1 MECLLFKQFTDALD
15 RNKWRTKTRGCVD
28 NLDAARKY
36 PEMVCVCVCVSR
48 CVHCP
53 YTEPCRWSMRK
64 HFRTKH
70 IGLDVAVTDM
80 RDPEQDKRIERMLE
94 ECTIPLKD
102 VSDNDLLAAW
112 KPRVSSP
119 QRGTANR
126 SSEDSSSAALEHPAS
141 LIRETS
147 PITVT
152 SPSSMALKLHRCPHC
167 LYTNSNLKLL
177 RSHMVKHGPCRL
189 QCAYCDHRGHY
200 PSRIYKHIRRHHPG
214 RSYRLIKV
222 RTEEEPARLPELDV
236 QPRPHKPSKPSP
248 GETLSPC
255 VVSFC
260 WV

>member
-1 MECLLFKQFTDALD
+1 MEPFNCEYTFCRCL
-15 RNKWRTKTRGCVD
+15 
-28 NLDAARKY
+28 
-36 PEMVCVCVCVSR
+36 
-48 CVHCP
+48 HCP

-102 VSDNDLLAAW
+102 VSDNDLLVW

-119 QRGTANR
+119 QHGIANR
-126 SSEDSSSAALEHPAS
+126 SSEDSSSTVSEQPAS
-141 LIRETS
+141 VIPEMIRTG
-147 PITVT
+147 VT
-152 SPSSMALKLHRCPHC
+152 SPLSVALKLHRCPHC

-189 QCAYCDHRGHY
+189 QCAHCDHKGHY

-214 RSYRLIKV
+214 RSFRVVKV
-222 RTEEEPARLPELDV
+222 PTDEEPKMLPQLDV

-248 GETLSPC
+248 GEVLLPRSLL
-255 VVSFC
+255 SFC
-260 WV
+260 LLNKDHST

>member
-1 MECLLFKQFTDALD
+1 MEPFNCEYTFCRCL
-15 RNKWRTKTRGCVD
+15 
-28 NLDAARKY
+28 
-36 PEMVCVCVCVSR
+36 
-48 CVHCP
+48 HCP

-102 VSDNDLLAAW
+102 VSDNDLLVW

-119 QRGTANR
+119 QHGIANR
-126 SSEDSSSAALEHPAS
+126 SSEDSSSTVSEQPAS
-141 LIRETS
+141 VIPEMIRTG
-147 PITVT
+147 VT
-152 SPSSMALKLHRCPHC
+152 SPLSVALKLHRCPHC

-189 QCAYCDHRGHY
+189 QCAHCDHKGHY

-214 RSYRLIKV
+214 RSFRV
-222 RTEEEPARLPELDV
+222 VQVPTDEEPKMLPQLDV

-248 GETLSPC
+248 GEVLLPRSLL
-255 VVSFC
+255 SFC
-260 WV
+260 LLNKDHST

>member
-1 MECLLFKQFTDALD
+1 MC
-15 RNKWRTKTRGCVD
+15 
-28 NLDAARKY
+28 
-36 PEMVCVCVCVSR
+36 R

-102 VSDNDLLAAW
+102 VGENDPLAW
-112 KPRVSSP
+112 KPRLSSP
-119 QRGTANR
+119 HHGAVSR
-126 SSEDSSSAALEHPAS
+126 SSETEDSPSVVSEHSANLH
-141 LIRETS
+141 RETS
-147 PITVT
+147 PVGVT
-152 SPSSMALKLHRCPHC
+152 SPLSMALKLHRCPHC

-177 RSHMVKHGPCRL
+177 RSHMVKHGPYRL
-189 QCAYCDHRGHY
+189 QCAYCEHRGHY

-214 RSYRLIKV
+214 RSFRVVKV
-222 RTEEEPARLPELDV
+222 HAEKEPERPPQVDV

-248 GETLSPC
+248 GDTL
-255 VVSFC
+255 
-260 WV
+260 

>member
-1 MECLLFKQFTDALD
+1 VCM
-15 RNKWRTKTRGCVD
+15 CVKVLVE
-28 NLDAARKY
+28 NCAF
-36 PEMVCVCVCVSR
+36 CR
-48 CVHCP
+48 CIHCP

-80 RDPEQDKRIERMLE
+80 RDPDQDKRIERMLE

-102 VSDNDLLAAW
+102 VGDNDLLAW

-119 QRGTANR
+119 QHGTANR
-126 SSEDSSSAALEHPAS
+126 SSEDSSSTVSEHPAV
-141 LIRETS
+141 LVPETS
-147 PITVT
+147 AVGVT
-152 SPSSMALKLHRCPHC
+152 SPSSVALKLHRCTHC
-167 LYTNSNLKLL
+167 MYTNSNLKLL

-214 RSYRLIKV
+214 RSFRVVKV
-222 RTEEEPARLPELDV
+222 PTDEPPKALPPVDV

-248 GETLSPC
+248 GKTLSQYLLSC
-255 VVSFC
+255 KLIVSVCQSVVRLRWSDFIRYHIYI
-260 WV
+260 VNA

>member
-1 MECLLFKQFTDALD
+1 MH
-15 RNKWRTKTRGCVD
+15 
-28 NLDAARKY
+28 
-36 PEMVCVCVCVSR
+36 VSR

-80 RDPEQDKRIERMLE
+80 RDPEQDKRVERMVE

-102 VSDNDLLAAW
+102 VADNDLLAAR
-112 KPRVSSP
+112 KSRLSSP
-119 QRGTANR
+119 QRGIVNPR
-126 SSEDSSSAALEHPAS
+126 SSEESSSERLVRESSPAGV
-141 LIRETS
+141 
-147 PITVT
+147 VT
-152 SPSSMALKLHRCPHC
+152 SPSSNVALKLHRCPHC

-200 PSRIYKHIRRHHPG
+200 PSRIYKHIRRNHLG
-214 RSYRLIKV
+214 RPYRIIKIRDEDDEQPEV
-222 RTEEEPARLPELDV
+222 KLPEIDV

-248 GETLSPC
+248 GNTL
-255 VVSFC
+255 
-260 WV
+260 

>member
-1 MECLLFKQFTDALD
+1 MACL
-15 RNKWRTKTRGCVD
+15 
-28 NLDAARKY
+28 
-36 PEMVCVCVCVSR
+36 CVCR

-102 VSDNDLLAAW
+102 VGDNDLIAW
-112 KPRVSSP
+112 KPRISSP
-119 QRGTANR
+119 QRGVANQNF
-126 SSEDSSSAALEHPAS
+126 SSVVSERPAS
-141 LIRETS
+141 LVREIS
-147 PITVT
+147 PVGVV

-167 LYTNSNLKLL
+167 MYTNSNLKLL

-189 QCAYCDHRGHY
+189 QCAYCEHRGHY

-214 RSYRLIKV
+214 RAFRVVKV
-222 RTEEEPARLPELDV
+222 RTEEELPEKLPPIDV
-236 QPRPHKPSKPSP
+236 QPRAHKPSKPSP
-248 GETLSPC
+248 GEILSVAYIYC
-255 VVSFC
+255 KDIFHEFC
-260 WV
+260 E